1 MGPHETGMTIEAL
14 AQQAGV
20 TTRNIR
26 SYQTQGI
33 LPAPRLVGR
42 VGNYD
47 AGHLA
52 RLRLVSRLQDRGFS
66 LAAIAGL
73 VEAWED
79 HRSLGEVL
87 GFEQALTAPWT
98 DEEPQTMT
106 LQELLERFPEA
117 ARNPKLALRAMELG
131 MVEPA
136 GEVFRVPSPS
146 LVHAGAELVAV
157 GVPLSAT
164 QDEVAALQEEMARVA
179 ARFVGLFERYVW
191 EPFVDAGMPADRL
204 AGVTDALRRLRPLAL
219 VAVRATLAQ
228 AMEEATARST
238 AAQVADVN
246 DDSPSNGAGAP

>member
-1 MGPHETGMTIEAL
+1 MASAETGMTIEAL
-14 AQQAGV
+14 AQRAGV

-26 SYQTQGI
+26 SYQTQG
-33 LPAPRLVGR
+33 LLSAPTLVGR
-42 VGNYD
+42 IGYYD
-47 AGHLA
+47 EGHLA
-52 RLRLVSRLQDRGFS
+52 RLRLISRLQDRGFS

-79 HRSLGEVL
+79 RRSLGEVL

-98 DEEPQTMT
+98 DEEPQTVT
-106 LQELLERFPEA
+106 LHELLERFPEVA
-117 ARNPKLALRAMELG
+117 EDPKLALRALELG

-136 GEVFRVPSPS
+136 GDAFRVPSPS
-146 LVHAGAELVAV
+146 LLHAGAELVAV
-157 GVPLSAT
+157 GVPLSVT

-204 AGVTDALRRLRPLAL
+204 AGATDALRRLRPLAS

-238 AAQVADVN
+238 AAQVAAVG
-246 DDSPSNGAGAP
+246 DDRPSNGEGAP